1 MSFAQQASVA
11 FGDFEPLYCE
21 NMKTELCFFLQVHV
35 RVASTKSYKWSG
47 FTELVSSVDNRSL
60 IIDLIS

>member
-11 FGDFEPLYCE
+11 VGDFEPLYCG
-21 NMKTELCFFLQVHV
+21 NIKTELGGFLQVNV
-35 RVASTKSYKWSG
+35 PVASTKSYKWSG
-47 FTELVSSVDNRSL
+47 FTELVSSVNNRSL